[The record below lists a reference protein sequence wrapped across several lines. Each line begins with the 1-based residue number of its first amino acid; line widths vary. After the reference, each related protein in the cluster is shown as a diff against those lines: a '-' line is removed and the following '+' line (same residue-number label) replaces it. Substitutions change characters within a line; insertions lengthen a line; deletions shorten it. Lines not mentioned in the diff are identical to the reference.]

1 MRTFTPSRQHAP
13 DHAADGPTPVHP
25 AAGAAPPVAAARQ
38 TPAPGPAPAHDF
50 RRIAVHAPAPVPIPA
65 QLTVNALGDRYEQE
79 ADRVAEQ
86 VLRMAPPAPRA
97 AAGAPAPPRPL
108 VQRQPVEAT
117 GGPPVADP
125 AQIGEV
131 LRGGGQ
137 PLDAATRAF
146 MEPRFGH
153 DFSRVRVHTDAPAVA
168 SAEALAARAYTAGSH
183 IVFGAGEYAPASP
196 GGRRLLAHEL
206 THVAQQGAADRGRL
220 GPAIQRQPK
229 TKPPPAKAP
238 ASKEAPAPAKQ
249 APAAPAKQEGT
260 GLNRT
265 LFVVQNDV
273 WTALPAEV
281 RAAAEQELN
290 TQFAFVG
297 QARGEK
303 AFSIKVVTAAQLP
316 EQFDFSES
324 VVSVIHGDAGQYVDA
339 AMAAQREQIRRF
351 LDSQHVTP
359 PAAPTGAHPAT
370 ADPFHM
376 GVGNA
381 GKTVF
386 TANGQTFALPVMAG
400 AVSIDEVL
408 DSFFENIDSNLADQL
423 EKVPG
428 HGRDLSKW
436 PKTIMSK
443 KGSTSWARADVFA
456 MLGGALGRVIAH
468 EARHE
473 YIHEHA
479 KAGLGG
485 EGENTPIIGEKHS
498 LEFSKDDQ
506 KAILERIHTL
516 EKQQGNARVVPTF
529 PQSLRSRP
537 EDFPF

>member
-1 MRTFTPSRQHAP
+1 
-13 DHAADGPTPVHP
+13 
-25 AAGAAPPVAAARQ
+25 
-38 TPAPGPAPAHDF
+38 
-50 RRIAVHAPAPVPIPA
+50 
-65 QLTVNALGDRYEQE
+65 
-79 ADRVAEQ
+79 
-86 VLRMAPPAPRA
+86 
-97 AAGAPAPPRPL
+97 
-108 VQRQPVEAT
+108 
-117 GGPPVADP
+117 
-125 AQIGEV
+125 
-131 LRGGGQ
+131 
-137 PLDAATRAF
+137 

-153 DFSRVRVHTDAPAVA
+153 DFSRVRVHIDAPAVA
-168 SAEALAARAYTAGSH
+168 SAQALAARAYTAGSH
-183 IVFGAGEYAPASP
+183 IVFGAGAYAPDSGA
-196 GGRRLLAHEL
+196 GRHLLAHEL
-206 THVAQQGAADRGRL
+206 THVAQQGAATPARQ
-220 GPAIQRQPK
+220 GPVIQRQPAPK
-229 TKPPPAKAP
+229 APPAKAP
-238 ASKEAPAPAKQ
+238 AAKAPPAPAKQ
-249 APAAPAKQEGT
+249 TPATPTQPAGK

-273 WTALPAEV
+273 WNGLPAEV
-281 RAAAEQELN
+281 RTAAEQELN
-290 TQFAFVG
+290 NLFAFVG
-297 QARGEK
+297 QASGEK
-303 AFSIKVVTAAQLP
+303 AFSIKVLTPAQLP

-359 PAAPTGAHPAT
+359 PAAPTGAHPAA

-386 TANGQTFALPVMAG
+386 TANGQAFALPVMAG

-408 DSFFENIDSNLADQL
+408 DSFFENIDSNLSDQL

-443 KGSTSWARADVFA
+443 KGTTSWARADVLA

-473 YIHEHA
+473 YITKHA

-506 KAILERIHTL
+506 KAILERIRTL
-516 EKQQGNARVVPTF
+516 EKQQGTARVVPTF
-529 PQSLRSRP
+529 PQSLRTRP